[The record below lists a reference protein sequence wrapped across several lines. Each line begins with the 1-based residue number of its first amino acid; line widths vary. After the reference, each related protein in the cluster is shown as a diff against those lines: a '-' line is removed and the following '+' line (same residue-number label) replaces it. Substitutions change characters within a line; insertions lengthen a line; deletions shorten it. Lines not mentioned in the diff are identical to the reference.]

1 QTRIPTFSDQS
12 RHVEGVAQ
20 VGVAGAAYSRRQ
32 FHCTGL
38 TASWSETD
46 PATDG
51 ARIGVLA
58 YRRQLRQE
66 RSSGDQA
73 DALACHQSPRR
84 FAQRGHAADER
95 GDVLFDLRQL
105 QAQRMFSLLEMYS

>member
-1 QTRIPTFSDQS
+1 
-12 RHVEGVAQ
+12 
-20 VGVAGAAYSRRQ
+20 
-32 FHCTGL
+32 
-38 TASWSETD
+38 WSETD

-105 QAQRMFSLLEMYS
+105 QAQRMFSLLEMYSAWAAGGAQLVAQCGERLHQLIACSRETAQR